1 MRRWVLAGGVFVYV
15 AAVVVLVATG
25 NTEIRY
31 TADNDDTQPMWLRW
45 IPAAVGILLVRLAPP
60 RLDRVPGGV
69 PDRRQA
75 WILTG
80 LAIAFAVLLK
90 VFGLFEVW
98 KPLLLLLVPLA
109 VFRWLGGKPTAQWR
123 ATARWAPALPV
134 AAWLLLT
141 YVGPLAQDR
150 SRPDLDA
157 LELVATM
164 VVVFLVNSLL
174 EEVFYRRWLQTRW
187 EQLLGPWPAIV
198 IASLLWSVWHVG
210 IQGTGELGVD
220 LASAVVNQGVMG
232 LFLGYLWS
240 RYRRMWPV
248 ITVHGAVN
256 AMGILLSLA

>member
-1 MRRWVLAGGVFVYV
+1 MRRWVLAGGVLVYV
-15 AAVVVLVATG
+15 VAVVVLVATG
-25 NTEIRY
+25 NTEVRY
-31 TADNDDTQPMWLRW
+31 TGDSDATQPMWLRW
-45 IPAAVGILLVRLAPP
+45 IPAAVGILLIRLTPP
-60 RLDRVPGGV
+60 QLERQPGGV

-98 KPLLLLLVPLA
+98 KLLLLLLVPLA
-109 VFRWLGGKPTAQWR
+109 VFRWLGGKPTAQWPT
-123 ATARWAPALPV
+123 ATRWAPALPV

-141 YVGPLAQDR
+141 YVGPLAQES
-150 SRPDLDA
+150 SRPDLAA
-157 LELVATM
+157 LELVVTM
-164 VVVFLVNSLL
+164 LVVFLINSVL

-198 IASLLWSVWHVG
+198 IASLLWAAWHVG
-210 IQGTGELGVD
+210 IQGSGELGVD
-220 LASAVVNQGVMG
+220 LAGAVVNQGVFG

-256 AMGILLSLA
+256 AMGILVSLV